1 MAITCPSCNTLNA
14 EQAHFC
20 KGCGESLFQKDA
32 THCPKCGTEN
42 PEQARFCKSCGFL
55 LKREE
60 RAPEVKV
67 ISSLKLDEEEEE
79 STIKVVGGKK
89 IAEIP
94 VTGETMEELDKKGD
108 ILGLRRLAGTF
119 SATLKQMRDN
129 TNELTQINGRIDD
142 AIELQK
148 NIDDKKVDESKENC
162 GVARKK
168 IRALEELSALKN
180 LQDEGSSL
188 YRFISGSEPPAT
200 AAAAPEPGFEEPR
213 IEEPETSFDEL
224 EDFGELEDLSSESEE
239 DGFLDELVDDS
250 GEELE
255 ELSEEDEEF
264 SCPKCDQ
271 PVPAD
276 ATKCPNCGVQFEA

>member
-89 IAEIP
+89 IADIP
-94 VTGETMEELDKKGD
+94 VTGETMEELDKQGD
-108 ILGLRRLAGTF
+108 LQGLRFLSGTF
-119 SATLKQMRDN
+119 SESLKQMRDN
-129 TNELTQINGRIDD
+129 TNELARISGRIDK
-142 AIELQK
+142 AIEIQK
-148 NIDDKKVDESKENC
+148 DIDDKKVDESKESYD
-162 GVARKK
+162 VARKK

-188 YRFISGSEPPAT
+188 YQVISGSEPPAT

>member
-20 KGCGESLFQKDA
+20 KGCGESLLQRDA
-32 THCPKCGTEN
+32 TNCPKCGTEN

-55 LKREE
+55 QAREE
-60 RAPEVKV
+60 KAPEVKV
-67 ISSLKLDEEEEE
+67 ISSLKFDEGEEE
-79 STIKVVGGKK
+79 STVMVVGGKK

-108 ILGLRRLAGTF
+108 LQGLQFLSGTF
-119 SATLKQMRDN
+119 SATLKQMKDN
-129 TNELTQINGRIDD
+129 TRELTQINGRIDR
-142 AIELQK
+142 AIELHK
-148 NIDDKKVDESKENC
+148 NIDDKKVDESKESYS
-162 GVARKK
+162 VAQKK
-168 IRALEELSALKN
+168 IKALEQLSALKK

-188 YRFISGSEPPAT
+188 YQFISGSEPPA
-200 AAAAPEPGFEEPR
+200 AAAPEPEFEETSV
-213 IEEPETSFDEL
+213 EGPETSFDGL
-224 EDFGELEDLSSESEE
+224 EGFGELEDLASQSK
-239 DGFLDELVDDS
+239 DDDFLDELIDDS

-264 SCPKCDQ
+264 SCPECDQ

-276 ATKCPNCGVQFEA
+276 ATKCPNCGIQFEG